1 MQVCAANVPPARL
14 GLRLPDLT
22 SRLAWGTV
30 YALQSLDDA
39 EKLEAVRLR
48 AHNRGFEMPE
58 DVVQYILSR
67 YPRDMRSLFDLL
79 DRIDR
84 ASLTHQRRVTIPF
97 LRELEAMRYED
108 AGIGKKS

>member
-1 MQVCAANVPPARL
+1 
-14 GLRLPDLT
+14 
-22 SRLAWGTV
+22 
-30 YALQSLDDA
+30 
-39 EKLEAVRLR
+39 
-48 AHNRGFEMPE
+48 MPE

-97 LRELEAMRYED
+97 LRELEEMRIPD
-108 AGIGKKS
+108 